1 MNLEACGI
9 STLLVLP
16 TGLLD
21 TARDTVRS
29 NGIGEDMLVAF
40 PETLY
45 GKSPAAIRALVSG
58 QTDRIRSA
66 AMSTE

>member
-16 TGLLD
+16 IGLLE
-21 TARDTVRS
+21 TARDTVRTI
-29 NGIGEDMLVAF
+29 GIGDDVLIAF

-45 GKSPAAIRALVSG
+45 GKAPDAIRAMVSV
-58 QTDRIRSA
+58 QADRIRSA
-66 AMSTE
+66 TLRKE